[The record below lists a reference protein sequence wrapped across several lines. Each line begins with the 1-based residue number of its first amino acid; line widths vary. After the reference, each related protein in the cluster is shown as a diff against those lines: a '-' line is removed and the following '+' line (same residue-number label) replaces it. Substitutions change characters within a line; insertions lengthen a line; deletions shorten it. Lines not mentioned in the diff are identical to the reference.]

1 MRPWSACLPPLL
13 FVVPVASTLA
23 LGGCEKEK
31 SKAEKLAEE
40 LAASNSAAKV
50 VVSASASQVDP
61 AEQKYAERKKSLEQT
76 AIEMKADESRI
87 MNTDPALVPGALRKY
102 FPAGADGDAAFK
114 TLDDKCKKLKVD
126 GIRITKTTIKETR
139 LQGNLEDAEIEVLE
153 EAAGKG
159 STNCF
164 LYTQVWKW
172 TGAKWVYKSLK
183 AGKPE
188 PCG

>member
-1 MRPWSACLPPLL
+1 MRPWTPLL
-13 FVVPVASTLA
+13 LVAVSLSGSLVLA
-23 LGGCEKEK
+23 ACEKEK

-40 LAASNSAAKV
+40 LAASNSAVKAS
-50 VVSASASQVDP
+50 VSASVSQVDP
-61 AEQKYAERKKSLEQT
+61 AEQKYADRKKSLEQT
-76 AIEMKADESRI
+76 AIEMKADESRM
-87 MNTDPALVPGALRKY
+87 MNADPASVPGGLRKY

-172 TGAKWVYKSLK
+172 DGTKWLWKSLK